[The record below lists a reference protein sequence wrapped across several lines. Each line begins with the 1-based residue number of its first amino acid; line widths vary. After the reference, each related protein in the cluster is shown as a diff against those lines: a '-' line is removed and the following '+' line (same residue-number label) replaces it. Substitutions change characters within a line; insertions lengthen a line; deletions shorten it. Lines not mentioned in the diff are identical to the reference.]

1 MAAAVSVGGAS
12 GSGLLD
18 WAHASETAEKRASW
32 RLKSLLKGERDGTV
46 RHPFPVTDRE
56 QYLKDIKGKNIPKR
70 VDEAPIESVPLAE
83 LHGIQR
89 SVNVERLA
97 QHLEDE
103 DLVPEGKRSPN
114 AGMLVD
120 LPVVVKMNGKDYLHD
135 GHHRAT
141 AAWVRG
147 ERAIGARVVDLDKQ
161 G

>member
-1 MAAAVSVGGAS
+1 MVAATSV
-12 GSGLLD
+12 SGLLD

-46 RHPFPVTDRE
+46 RHPFPVTNRE
-56 QYLKDIKGKNIPKR
+56 DYIAQIKGRGIPKR
-70 VDEAPIESVPLAE
+70 VDEAPIKSVPLSE
-83 LHGIQR
+83 LHGIQKT
-89 SVNVERLA
+89 VNVERLS

-103 DLVPEGKRSPN
+103 NLVPEGQRSPH

-120 LPVVVKMNGKDYLHD
+120 LPVVVKLGGKDYLHD

-147 ERAIGARVVDLDKQ
+147 ERAIGARVVDLDNAQ
-161 G
+161 GK